1 MAVMTPS
8 LIPADASTTTTTA
21 GRGGG
26 LAAALVGLALAASY
40 APNLADLAATWRGE
54 PNYTYGFL
62 IIPIALAIAWQRRRE
77 LKPAKLAP
85 STVGWLALVAV
96 LVARTVLYER
106 AEEWAENA
114 TLLPAAA
121 ALILALGGWHLLRWA
136 AAPLAVLVLMLP
148 LPNALNSL
156 MAGPLQTLAAI
167 GSEKVLQVMG
177 LPVLRQGNTL
187 RVVTVPLEVA
197 RACNGLS
204 MLLTFVTLMVAT
216 VLTVDRERP
225 MPERIALLLSAIPIA
240 LVANIIRIVATA
252 WAYHL
257 FGPTFGEKVAHNT
270 AGFAMMPIGLALV
283 WLELRAFDWLIVED
297 RSPTGPAR
305 LYIPVTETG
314 PRVVKK

>member
-1 MAVMTPS
+1 MAVMTPPLTRPDVS
-8 LIPADASTTTTTA
+8 TPTAPAA
-21 GRGGG
+21 RGWPA
-26 LAAALVGLALAASY
+26 AAALVGLALAAAY
-40 APNLADLAATWRGE
+40 APNLADLATTWWAE

-77 LKPAKLAP
+77 LDPAKLAP
-85 STVGWLALVAV
+85 SAVGWVVLVAV
-96 LVARTVLYER
+96 LVARTALYER

-114 TLLPAAA
+114 TLLLAAA
-121 ALILALGGWHLLRWA
+121 ALALAM
-136 AAPLAVLVLMLP
+136 LVLMLP

-167 GSEKVLQVMG
+167 SSEKVLQAMG

-187 RVVTVPLEVA
+187 VVVTVPLEVA

-240 LVANIIRIVATA
+240 LIANIIRIIATA

-257 FGPTFGEKVAHNT
+257 FGPIFGEKVAHTT
-270 AGFAMMPIGLALV
+270 AGFAMMPIGLVLV
-283 WLELRAFDWLIVED
+283 WLELRAFDWLIVEQSD
-297 RSPTGPAR
+297 AGPAR
-305 LYIPVTETG
+305 MYIPVTEAG